1 MIFSTEK
8 NKKELKKY
16 YFRSFQIISDHE
28 SFDCCDFCSILSTYY
43 LLLCIKLEWALP
55 TSEQSLRRQSIT
67 LLIIV

>member
-28 SFDCCDFCSILSTYY
+28 SFDCFDFCSKKIFTTK
-43 LLLCIKLEWALP
+43 IKTIE
-55 TSEQSLRRQSIT
+55 IYN
-67 LLIIV
+67 I

>member
-28 SFDCCDFCSILSTYY
+28 SFDCFNFCSIYDFGFVAA
-43 LLLCIKLEWALP
+43 K
-55 TSEQSLRRQSIT
+55 RREYI
-67 LLIIV
+67 